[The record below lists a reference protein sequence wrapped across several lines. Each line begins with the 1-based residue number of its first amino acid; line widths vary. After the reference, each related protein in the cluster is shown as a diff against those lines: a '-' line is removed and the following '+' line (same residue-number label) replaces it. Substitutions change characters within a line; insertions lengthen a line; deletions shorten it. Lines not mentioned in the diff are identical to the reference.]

1 MHWWVL
7 LHSYINIA
15 IIVHPRTKEG
25 EPLGDNV
32 GETVGPL
39 GNEVKETVGSLGNEV
54 KETVGSLGNK
64 VKETVGSLG
73 ETVGSE
79 ALLRH
84 APE

>member
-1 MHWWVL
+1 M
-7 LHSYINIA
+7 
-15 IIVHPRTKEG
+15 IVHPIHPRTKEG

-39 GNEVKETVGSLGNEV
+39 GNEVKETVGSLGDNV
-54 KETVGSLGNK
+54 
-64 VKETVGSLG
+64 G